1 MAYHKRDEV
10 YVRLNITYLI
20 GNGFDRNMGLS
31 TSFSDFLKEFLKE
44 VEGDDPQI
52 RKLKEDIRKREQEDQ
67 KAERD
72 VTLCLLLLI
81 AGSKDLW

>member
-1 MAYHKRDEV
+1 M
-10 YVRLNITYLI
+10 RLNITYLI

-44 VEGDDPQI
+44 AEGDDPQI
-52 RKLKEDIRKREQEDQ
+52 RKPKEDIRKREQEDQ

-72 VTLCLLLLI
+72 VTL
-81 AGSKDLW
+81 

>member
-1 MAYHKRDEV
+1 M
-10 YVRLNITYLI
+10 NITYLI

-31 TSFSDFLKEFLKE
+31 TSFSDFLKELLKE

-52 RKLKEDIRKREQEDQ
+52 RKFKEDIRKREQEDQ

>member
-1 MAYHKRDEV
+1 M
-10 YVRLNITYLI
+10 RLNITYLI

>member
-1 MAYHKRDEV
+1 M
-10 YVRLNITYLI
+10 NITYLI

-44 VEGDDPQI
+44 AEGDDPQI

-72 VTLCLLLLI
+72 VTL
-81 AGSKDLW
+81 